1 MAGRD
6 KPNSNWTRTDFNF
19 WLDSILLILF
29 LALVWVSTIV
39 RFVFPST
46 SDAVG
51 WTLWGGSLDAWIGI
65 QFGLV
70 GTMAF
75 AVLLHVML
83 HWTWVCGVVLQ
94 RLPAKRDGSKRSLD
108 DGTRTIFGV
117 GLMIVCL
124 NIMGLAMAAAVLSIR
139 GAP

>member
-6 KPNSNWTRTDFNF
+6 KPKSNWTRTDFNF
-19 WLDSILLILF
+19 LLDSVLLIVF
-29 LALVWVSTIV
+29 LVLVWVSTIV

-51 WTLWGGSLDAWIGI
+51 WTLWGGSLDAWIGV

-70 GTMAF
+70 AVMAF

-83 HWTWVCGVVLQ
+83 HWTWVCGVILQ
-94 RLPAKRDGSKRSLD
+94 RLPAKKDGSKRAFD
-108 DGTRTIFGV
+108 DGTRTIVGV
-117 GLMIVCL
+117 GFMIICL
-124 NIMGLAMAAAVLSIR
+124 NIMGLAMAAAVLSIQ